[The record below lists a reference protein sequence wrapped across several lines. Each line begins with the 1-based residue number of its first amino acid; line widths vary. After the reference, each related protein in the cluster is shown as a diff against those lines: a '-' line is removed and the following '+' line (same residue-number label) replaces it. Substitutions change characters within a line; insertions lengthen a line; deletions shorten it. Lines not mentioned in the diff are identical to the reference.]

1 MMDFEH
7 KRKAKQLHDYFMQ
20 QGRIFI
26 VVDATQDNVEL
37 PQHCLE
43 DPSLR
48 LILNTRMPHRII
60 IDDKGVHTTLSF
72 GGIAHTCFI
81 PLDSIWAAY
90 FSADEDMFDKGLVWE
105 ESMPALMRTMFNA
118 ILDEGDAKLA
128 DDDADADDIYT
139 IKTTE
144 PTPNN
149 RRAHLRIIK

>member
-1 MMDFEH
+1 MMEFEH

-26 VVDATQDNVEL
+26 VVDATQDDVEL

-90 FSADEDMFDKGLVWE
+90 SSADEDMFDKGLVWE
-105 ESMPALMRTMFNA
+105 NSMPESMAVLMRAMFDA
-118 ILDEGDAKLA
+118 VLDEDDAKPA
-128 DDDADADDIYT
+128 DIDAIDIT
-139 IKTTE
+139 KTKKS
-144 PTPNN
+144 TPNN